1 MKFKITTS
9 YNYYSIPGEDRV
21 IAKFYCINTI
31 PFTFDELE
39 QELQEDPL
47 IIQQATNN
55 YRYTAEQIFKY
66 SNYLILE
73 EVHPLVFNIELDN
86 PEELPV

>member
-9 YNYYSIPGEDRV
+9 YNYYTIPGEDRV
-21 IAKFYCINTI
+21 IAKFYCINSI
-31 PFTFDELE
+31 PFTFDELDENE
-39 QELQEDPL
+39 QADPAK
-47 IIQQATNN
+47 IKMADAN
-55 YRYTAEQIFKY
+55 YRYNAEQIFKC

-73 EVHPLVFNIELDN
+73 EAHPLVFNLELDN

>member
-21 IAKFYCINTI
+21 IAKFYCINSI
-31 PFTFDELE
+31 PFTFDELDKEE
-39 QELQEDPL
+39 QETPR
-47 IIQQATNN
+47 IIKLADDN

-73 EVHPLVFNIELDN
+73 EAHPLVFNLELDN